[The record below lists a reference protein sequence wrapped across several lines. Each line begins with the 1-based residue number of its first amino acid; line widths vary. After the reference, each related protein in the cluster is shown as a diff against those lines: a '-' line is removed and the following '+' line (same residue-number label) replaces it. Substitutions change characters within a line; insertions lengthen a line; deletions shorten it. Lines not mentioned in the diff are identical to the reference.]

1 MLSGRVVWMDV
12 CVEKMGRIITV
23 GISPAWDVTCLG
35 KGLDWGR
42 HAIIDEQVVRPA
54 GKAMNVSFALAWMG
68 CSSVAAGL
76 WGCEDHEQMTAA
88 VSGLGGLIEPRMTVV
103 EGRTRRNICVVD
115 IAAHREMHLR
125 DPRSLASIG
134 NLKKLGDDL
143 RELTRPGDL
152 CVFSGAMPAGELL
165 VPTVDL
171 VRTCKRCGARI
182 VIDTYGPVFKAIVDA
197 RLAWLISPNVE
208 ELRELV
214 GSEVEDSPAA
224 LVEAARGLLDKVEMV
239 RIGRGERGAALVTKS
254 GAWTGCAT
262 ERNPA
267 LSTVGCGD
275 YLLAGFLAG
284 LRETGDPRAG
294 LAQGIKAATA
304 RAWGWSEKRGWLD
317 VEKEVAVAVEPL

>member
-1 MLSGRVVWMDV
+1 MGG
-12 CVEKMGRIITV
+12 CVGNDGRIIPV

-42 HAIIDEQVVRPA
+42 HAIIDEQIVRPA

-68 CSSVAAGL
+68 RSSVAAGL
-76 WGCEDHEQMTAA
+76 WGREDHEQMTAA

-115 IAAHREMHLR
+115 TAAHREMHLR
-125 DPRSLASIG
+125 DPRTLASVE
-134 NLKKLGDDL
+134 NLEKLGGDL
-143 RELTRPGDL
+143 CGLIRAGDL
-152 CVFSGAMPAGELL
+152 CVFSGAMPGGELL
-165 VPTVDL
+165 GPTVDL
-171 VRTCKRCGARI
+171 VRTCRQCGARI
-182 VIDTYGPVFKAIVDA
+182 VVDTYGPVFKAIVDA
-197 RLAWLISPNVE
+197 GPAWLISPNVE

-239 RIGRGERGAALVTKS
+239 RIGRGERGAVLVTKF

-284 LRETGDPRAG
+284 LRETDDPRAG
-294 LAQGIKAATA
+294 LAQGIKAASA
-304 RAWGWSEKRGWLD
+304 RAWGWSETRGWLA